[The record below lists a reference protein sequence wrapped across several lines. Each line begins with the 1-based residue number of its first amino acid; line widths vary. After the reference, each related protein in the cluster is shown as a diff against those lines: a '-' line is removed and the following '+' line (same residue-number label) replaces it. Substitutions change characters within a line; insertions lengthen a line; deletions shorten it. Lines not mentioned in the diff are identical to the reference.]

1 MFDRHQVN
9 KEEQDGKERKKEAA
23 ADPQIW
29 IPLGVPLGYG
39 DKEAVQR
46 SEQKKQAAATILS
59 NHSRFLM
66 ACFEEEVRVT

>member
-9 KEEQDGKERKKEAA
+9 KEEQDGKEIKKEAA

-39 DKEAVQR
+39 DKEAV
-46 SEQKKQAAATILS
+46 
-59 NHSRFLM
+59 
-66 ACFEEEVRVT
+66 